1 MNKKLFIL
9 QLFLL
14 IASPIGA
21 TSQSNVSSDDVS
33 LTIYT
38 YDSLLADPGY
48 QFDRAFEAYA
58 NLPNNSV
65 NVVFL
70 PDASSI
76 LTKANAEKDS
86 PIADVL
92 IGIDNVLVNQIRELD
107 LLTPY
112 QPSNSQNLNQE
123 LVSGLAS
130 DYLLTPYDF
139 GVISLWHLNNSFTN
153 SINANEFQLNDILS
167 PDFQN
172 QLIIQNPQLSS
183 PGLGFLLSTIALF
196 GDEEVTSLDSNNEW
210 DNFWR
215 ELSASTTIT
224 SSWGDAIELLYTEEA
239 NKSIMV
245 SYTTSPAY
253 GACLYD
259 DTTTSALLPTI
270 NSEKYGWQQIEGLGI
285 VKNSPN
291 MDLAKSFVDWFVS
304 DELQS
309 QIYLNQWMYPANENV
324 AMPDCYNQIIPY
336 NNIKPLNNQISSDL
350 LSQNLDNWLQQ
361 WELAWVEGVTD
372 TSNLNTN
379 NWYHVLSSFIAIM
392 IIRLN
397 KRFK

>member
-1 MNKKLFIL
+1 M
-9 QLFLL
+9 
-14 IASPIGA
+14 
-21 TSQSNVSSDDVS
+21 
-33 LTIYT
+33 
-38 YDSLLADPGY
+38 
-48 QFDRAFEAYA
+48 E
-58 NLPNNSV
+58 
-65 NVVFL
+65 
-70 PDASSI
+70 
-76 LTKANAEKDS
+76 
-86 PIADVL
+86 
-92 IGIDNVLVNQIRELD
+92 
-107 LLTPY
+107 
-112 QPSNSQNLNQE
+112 
-123 LVSGLAS
+123 
-130 DYLLTPYDF
+130 
-139 GVISLWHLNNSFTN
+139 
-153 SINANEFQLNDILS
+153 
-167 PDFQN
+167 
-172 QLIIQNPQLSS
+172 
-183 PGLGFLLSTIALF
+183 
-196 GDEEVTSLDSNNEW
+196 
-210 DNFWR
+210 

-361 WELAWVEGVTD
+361 WELAWLKG
-372 TSNLNTN
+372 NR
-379 NWYHVLSSFIAIM
+379 Y
-392 IIRLN
+392 
-397 KRFK
+397 FKFKYK